1 MERALPLVASFF
13 SSCTGGHRPPSIPAA
28 DRPYP
33 DTSGVESLPPSWVHI
48 GIAPWDS
55 SALRPTVS
63 GKVADLDHATTAP
76 RPVPLRTQAMGTP
89 VVPGHAVR
97 VRRKARGPHT
107 RHRILDLSSEAVQ
120 QCAMVRADV
129 AQVQVAL
136 LAAALLLAQ
145 FPAMLGG
152 RWPEPW
158 HTPPLFQPP
167 GRQSFAVPA
176 GASQDQGSTDDRRQT
191 PS

>member
-1 MERALPLVASFF
+1 VQ
-13 SSCTGGHRPPSIPAA
+13 
-28 DRPYP
+28 
-33 DTSGVESLPPSWVHI
+33 I
-48 GIAPWDS
+48 GIAPCDS
-55 SALRPTVS
+55 SVLRPTVS
-63 GKVADLDHATTAP
+63 GNVADLDHATTVP
-76 RPVPLRTQAMGTP
+76 RPIPLRTQAMGTP

-97 VRRKARGPHT
+97 VRSNAHGPHT

-145 FPAMLGG
+145 FPAM
-152 RWPEPW
+152 
-158 HTPPLFQPP
+158 FQLPA
-167 GRQSFAVPA
+167 RQPFAVPA